1 MTLGRALVRNLNF
14 FSSLTFKVIGV
25 LLIVSFLV
33 SLSYLIR
40 YNSIDKRSRDSS
52 SSTSDSSVLHD
63 EAIVNFD
70 SKIPLSASKVGLGLM
85 ARSESYNN
93 ITSHVS
99 ASHTNKDVY
108 FVNPNQNYL
117 VTFDDKQ
124 RDKTDKSQM
133 KNKLQVSKKKSNETL
148 PQHDSKKNLFILSIG
163 SNNEFIKR
171 IQMSNTNTTIN
182 E

>member
-1 MTLGRALVRNLNF
+1 MLAKTLLGIYLDSTKWVNL
-14 FSSLTFKVIGV
+14 
-25 LLIVSFLV
+25 
-33 SLSYLIR
+33 
-40 YNSIDKRSRDSS
+40 
-52 SSTSDSSVLHD
+52 
-63 EAIVNFD
+63 E
-70 SKIPLSASKVGLGLM
+70 
-85 ARSESYNN
+85 
-93 ITSHVS
+93 ITEHVQF
-99 ASHTNKDVY
+99 TNKDVY

-117 VTFDDKQ
+117 VTFDDKH

-133 KNKLQVSKKKSNETL
+133 KNKLQASKKKSNETL

>member
-1 MTLGRALVRNLNF
+1 
-14 FSSLTFKVIGV
+14 
-25 LLIVSFLV
+25 
-33 SLSYLIR
+33 
-40 YNSIDKRSRDSS
+40 
-52 SSTSDSSVLHD
+52 
-63 EAIVNFD
+63 
-70 SKIPLSASKVGLGLM
+70 M

>member
-1 MTLGRALVRNLNF
+1 
-14 FSSLTFKVIGV
+14 
-25 LLIVSFLV
+25 
-33 SLSYLIR
+33 LIR

-52 SSTSDSSVLHD
+52 SSTSESSVLHD
-63 EAIVNFD
+63 EAIFNFD
-70 SKIPLSASKVGLGLM
+70 NKNPLSSSKVGLGIM

-117 VTFDDKQ
+117 VTFDDKN
-124 RDKTDKSQM
+124 KNDKSQM
-133 KNKLQVSKKKSNETL
+133 KSKLQASKKKSNETL

-171 IQMSNTNTTIN
+171 IQMSNTNNTIN